1 MNVKI
6 NTRQVDGI
14 TIVDVSG
21 RMTQAAGSAG
31 LRAVVRELIGKGE
44 NRILLNLADV
54 SYIDSSGIGDIV
66 HAWNM
71 TSNKV

>member
-1 MNVKI
+1 VNVKI

-31 LRAVVRELIGKGE
+31 LRAVRELIGKGE